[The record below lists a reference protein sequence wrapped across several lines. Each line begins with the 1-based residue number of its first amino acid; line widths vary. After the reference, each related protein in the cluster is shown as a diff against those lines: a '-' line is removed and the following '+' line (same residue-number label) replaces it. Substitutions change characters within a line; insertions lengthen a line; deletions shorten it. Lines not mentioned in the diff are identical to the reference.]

1 MIRVAAFILMAS
13 SLAGCGLVET
23 AGSAAT
29 EATAQAQQLQ
39 QAKATEARARA
50 ELAAA
55 AQTAAQRREDGEK
68 EAQ

>member
-1 MIRVAAFILMAS
+1 MIRVAAFTLVAS
-13 SLAGCGLVET
+13 LLGGCGLVET

-50 ELAAA
+50 QLDAA
-55 AQTAAQRREDGEK
+55 AQTAAQRREDAEK
-68 EAQ
+68 EAR